1 MLISILF
8 GIANGRIE
16 DVTTASMDG
25 AKEAVTM
32 SISLLGAMCLW
43 SGFMEIAKE
52 GGVTKYCS
60 KLFKPVIKFLFPK
73 LPENSPAS
81 EAIVMNMV
89 ANLFGMSNAA
99 TPLGLKAMGELD
111 KLHKK
116 SYASDEMCMFAVLNT
131 ASLQLIP
138 STMIVLRQ
146 TAGSANP
153 FEIIPL
159 VWIASLISI
168 TVGVVSAKLFSM
180 RKRI

>member
-1 MLISILF
+1 MLSIIF
-8 GIANGRIE
+8 GIANGKIE
-16 DVTTASMDG
+16 TVTTAAMDG
-25 AKEAVTM
+25 AAEAVSM
-32 SISLLGAMCLW
+32 SFSLLGAMCLW

-60 KLFKPVIKFLFPK
+60 KILKPVIKFLFPK
-73 LPENSPAS
+73 LPENSPAKD
-81 EAIVMNMV
+81 AIVMNMV

-138 STMIVLRQ
+138 STMIVLRK

-159 VWIASLISI
+159 VWIASLVSI
-168 TVGVVSAKLFSM
+168 TVGVVSSKIFSM
-180 RKRI
+180 RSKV